1 MMDLIFKIALYSILT
16 IALVSIIVVCVGL
29 LYYLYADL

>member
-1 MMDLIFKIALYSILT
+1 MMHLIFKIALYSILT
-16 IALVSIIVVCVGL
+16 IALVSIIVGCVGL